1 MKMIYCTCN
10 VSVIEGLQE
19 LLDKCH
25 VQDYQIIDQVIARN
39 EKGEPRFNTPIWPG
53 YNSIAL
59 MQVSE
64 EEKVR
69 RVIMAIREYNRSVV
83 TDDELITVCTWNL
96 EECLFDASAVL
107 LG

>member
-59 MQVSE
+59 MQVRKD
-64 EEKVR
+64 EKVLKA
-69 RVIMAIREYNRSVV
+69 IMANLQNTRSII
-83 TDDELITVCTWNL
+83 TDAELITVCI
-96 EECLFDASAVL
+96 
-107 LG
+107 